1 MKSLRSLSSL
11 GNTLARLRRRI
22 RQGPYLVVALV
33 AILINMELGL
43 WDLEIGR
50 GIRTRIR
57 MSNHYPVRI
66 VQ

>member
-1 MKSLRSLSSL
+1 
-11 GNTLARLRRRI
+11 
-22 RQGPYLVVALV
+22 VVALV
-33 AILINMELGL
+33 AILINMELEL

-57 MSNHYPVRI
+57 MNNHYPVRI